1 MSGEEFEIVRESLQ
15 VSIDQRDASLAD
27 EFGTISSEIFAQKYV
42 FDRKQRKLEALAQI
56 TKEDLAKH
64 FDKVFFSNEKKRLDI
79 ESLSPSQAEQ

>member
-42 FDRKQRKLEALAQI
+42 FDRKQRKL
-56 TKEDLAKH
+56 
-64 FDKVFFSNEKKRLDI
+64 
-79 ESLSPSQAEQ
+79 